1 MKAKSLLLASVVG
14 AVAVGGA
21 LTGAT
26 VASWRDSAPIN
37 AGVLRTGDL
46 SLSTT
51 LSTTT
56 LGPLEPDQK
65 AYATLTLDAS
75 GEGKNLR
82 TVTTIDSIGGF
93 TPDGP
98 LTLRFRP
105 MAANDQCSEAASAPS
120 SWKTWHGTPLTLTD
134 PAFPTLTKACVEVA
148 AKPGTGLPLGTATFP
163 FAITASLRQIVDGS
177 PIGWSSTSSAP
188 TLGVTTNR
196 KLPAPA
202 DLTCTIDY
210 KGIFRFLRIT
220 WDPVAEAT
228 EYRVFRT
235 TSSGTEELRDGI
247 VDERADFLFLKDLD
261 LVAQATYFVRAYA
274 PGHQSQPSESVETV
288 GDFWTWG
295 CG

>member
-1 MKAKSLLLASVVG
+1 MG

-26 VASWRDSAPIN
+26 VAAWRDSAPVD

-46 SLSTT
+46 SLSTS

-56 LGPLEPDQK
+56 VAPLEPGQK
-65 AYATLTLDAS
+65 AYATLTLDAR

-82 TVTTIDSIGGF
+82 TVTTIDSVDGF
-93 TPDGP
+93 TANGP
-98 LTLRFRP
+98 LTVRFRP
-105 MAANDQCSEAASAPS
+105 KEAGSGQCSELAAADGWEP
-120 SWKTWHGTPLTLTD
+120 WNGTPLQLTD
-134 PAFPTLTKACVEVA
+134 PIFPTLTKACVEIA
-148 AKPGTGLPLGTATFP
+148 AKPATGVPLGTATFP
-163 FAITASLRQIVDGS
+163 LSITASLRQVVDGS

-210 KGIFRFLRIT
+210 KGIFRVLRIT

-235 TSSGTEELRDGI
+235 TSSDTEELRDGI